1 MNVAFFPLHEEA
13 KGLQDLLTSAGCQ
26 VDLSPS
32 GSQALAA
39 DALVIAGEDSHQA
52 LADYFSSARLDYLLD
67 RRLAGGRHV
76 LVVGSPMHLLFENVE
91 DLEGGSLAQ
100 WPGNVNRRNFSEQ
113 HLRVEPSKSP
123 LIGDLNGEPLSFPSA
138 YAAHTDPATLL
149 GPGPLKPPLTTMATG
164 QEKLVAA
171 VENGALVGLQFL
183 PHCSGEVGQQII
195 SKWLMRVREK

>member
-1 MNVAFFPLHEEA
+1 MNVAFLPLHEEA

-76 LVVGSPMHLLFENVE
+76 LVVGSPMHLLFEYVE
-91 DLEGGSLAQ
+91 DL
-100 WPGNVNRRNFSEQ
+100 
-113 HLRVEPSKSP
+113 
-123 LIGDLNGEPLSFPSA
+123 
-138 YAAHTDPATLL
+138 
-149 GPGPLKPPLTTMATG
+149 
-164 QEKLVAA
+164 
-171 VENGALVGLQFL
+171 
-183 PHCSGEVGQQII
+183 
-195 SKWLMRVREK
+195 